1 MRELIFLTLAN
12 NLPRI
17 GVSDKLRYIFL
28 RWAGIKISGR
38 CNLWGPFTIRPLGG
52 AKNIEIG
59 EGTFINSDVRFGVP
73 KDKVSIGR
81 NVQIGPRVM
90 FETVNHGLVYEP
102 NKGRGGWTQPISI
115 EDEVW
120 IGAGVII
127 TQGVTVGRGAVIA
140 AGAVV
145 NKDVAPNTI
154 VGGVPAKFI
163 RNTVEGVPLVAVG
176 S

>member
-1 MRELIFLTLAN
+1 M
-12 NLPRI
+12 
-17 GVSDKLRYIFL
+17 K
-28 RWAGIKISGR
+28 IKGK
-38 CNLWGPFTIRPLGG
+38 CTLWGPFTVRPLGG

-73 KDKVSIGR
+73 NKVTIGK

-90 FETVNHGLVYEP
+90 FETMTHGLIYVPE
-102 NKGRGGWTQPISI
+102 KGRGGESKPITV

-120 IGAGVII
+120 IGAGAIV
-127 TQGVTVGRGAVIA
+127 TQGVTIGKGAVVA

-145 NKDVAPNTI
+145 TKNVAPNTV

-163 RNTVEGVPLVAVG
+163 KNTVGDVVQLKVG
-176 S
+176 